1 MGQFILAIAILAAG
15 SVWALPHVPFEPFL
29 EVEAAT
35 PLLVQ
40 QAPLLSSQSQGAS
53 QPVPRSPVP
62 PPNSQ
67 QSQTAGQA
75 QPEPAPPP
83 TVPRHILSTVVLDP
97 GHGGS
102 DSGARGANGV
112 IEKDITLVYARA
124 AKIELEKQ
132 GFHVVMTR
140 QADEDPS
147 FDDRAGVANAQH
159 DAIFISFHVSS
170 TGTIGTVRT
179 YFYQFGPLAPSG
191 TSISSPTAVPGSA
204 TGTATPESTEA
215 PKQSPPVQIHV
226 PQFQDDDDATS
237 TASSDTHSPPG
248 FILWSKAQLRYV
260 DASHKLADLVQME
273 LAKTFKSSQQ
283 LAIPVPERD
292 LRSVATPAIAV
303 EVSSVAVDDPMQLT
317 SMAGALGEAV
327 ARAVAAYRPIYEQT
341 FEAGTTK

>member
-1 MGQFILAIAILAAG
+1 VGHFILAIAFLVAG
-15 SVWALPHVPFEPFL
+15 RVWALPPLPFEPVL
-29 EVEAAT
+29 ELEAGT
-35 PLLVQ
+35 PLLLQ
-40 QAPLLSSQSQGAS
+40 QPPPSTSQTPGVP
-53 QPVPRSPVP
+53 QPVPLPPTPSPNP
-62 PPNSQ
+62 Q
-67 QSQTAGQA
+67 QSQPAGQSQPA
-75 QPEPAPPP
+75 QTPPA
-83 TVPRHILSTVVLDP
+83 TAPRHILSTVVLDP

-147 FDDRAGVANAQH
+147 FDDRAGIANAQH
-159 DAIFISFHVSS
+159 NAVFISFHVSS

-179 YFYQFGPLAPSG
+179 YFYQFGPAAAPPSVSSG
-191 TSISSPTAVPGSA
+191 TAATGSA

-215 PKQSPPVQIHV
+215 PKQSPPMQIHV
-226 PQFQDDDDATS
+226 PQLQDDDDATS
-237 TASSDTHSPPG
+237 TDSSDTHTPPG
-248 FILWSKAQLRYV
+248 LILWSEAQRRYV

-292 LRSVATPAIAV
+292 LRSVATPAVAV

-327 ARAVAAYRPIYEQT
+327 ARAVAAYRPIYEQN
-341 FEAGTTK
+341 FEPGTTK